1 MDGIYTWIRNIAG
14 YFLFITILEQLMP
27 GKQYG
32 KYIRFFAG
40 MVLIL
45 LVVQPL
51 TGNLR
56 IEEQIAQ
63 DYGAL
68 LFQYDAGDLKQEILG
83 VEKERLKQL
92 VGQYEEAVAMDV
104 RQMAEDA
111 GVAVESCQV
120 TICSDQDAEEFGTV
134 SSVRLQAVKSQDSLP
149 TVKNQD
155 GAVTES
161 GSGDGNSREKTVRIQ
176 PVAPIKPVSL
186 GEYNSGQETG
196 SGRQSE
202 PGREPEPGQQT
213 EADREAAVVGVAET
227 AAVAGLRKKIAAYY
241 DLEESYV
248 EIQMVQGER

>member
-68 LFQYDAGDLKQEILG
+68 LFRYDAGDLKQEILG

-134 SSVRLQAVKSQDSLP
+134 SSVRLQVVKSQDSLP

-155 GAVTES
+155 G
-161 GSGDGNSREKTVRIQ
+161 VRIQ

-186 GEYNSGQETG
+186 GEDNSGQETG
-196 SGRQSE
+196 SGRQGE
-202 PGREPEPGQQT
+202 PGQEAGSGRQGESGQEPEPGQQT

-227 AAVAGLRKKIAAYY
+227 AAMAGLRKKIAAYY
-241 DLEESYV
+241 NLEESYV